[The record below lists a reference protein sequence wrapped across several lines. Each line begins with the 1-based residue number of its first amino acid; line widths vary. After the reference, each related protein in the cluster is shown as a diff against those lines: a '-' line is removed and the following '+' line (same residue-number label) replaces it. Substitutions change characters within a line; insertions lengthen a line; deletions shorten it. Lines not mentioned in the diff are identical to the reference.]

1 MPLERI
7 KTIVIFNKSY
17 PGKASERSNSIIE
30 QVDFLSI
37 SLLSVSSKDR
47 DCLWSSVLP
56 APSWNFGANLIWKWG
71 CAIGQVSWPL
81 AVFVYF
87 CHCAGSVRSLG
98 RSWMNKTAEK
108 KKKKKNTERNMEWTF
123 LPFESFEIM
132 SVLKFWLQTGTSRG
146 IGKAIAF
153 ESCARRHQ
161 QWTLS
166 LQLKLLSPIQ
176 KYLKLS
182 ILQHREVFFYYFSL
196 TYFLISNRLLMGGGG
211 EVSAVVNRGIK
222 REWSLLGYAIP
233 LIRYNLLTKSAVK
246 ILPWIRNPG
255 KIFLLH
261 AKSKIRAQKV
271 DESAIL
277 RRMGKSVEI
286 SLWIRNPGKNIF
298 KIRRSVRL
306 VTPSSIF

>member
-37 SLLSVSSKDR
+37 SLLSVSSKDQ

-71 CAIGQVSWPL
+71 CALGQVSWPL
-81 AVFVYF
+81 CLSIFAFF
-87 CHCAGSVRSLG
+87 AGSVRSLG
-98 RSWMNKTAEK
+98 RSWMNKTAE
-108 KKKKKNTERNMEWTF
+108 KKNTERNMEWTF

-132 SVLKFWLQTGTSRG
+132 SVLNLWLQTGTSRG
-146 IGKAIAF
+146 TGKAIAL

-166 LQLKLLSPIQ
+166 LQPKLLGPIQ

-182 ILQHREVFFYYFSL
+182 ILWHRKLFLLFL
-196 TYFLISNRLLMGGGG
+196 TYFLISNRLSNGGGG
-211 EVSAVVNRGIK
+211 GGGGVRGLIEVCNFAD
-222 REWSLLGYAIP
+222 P
-233 LIRYNLLTKSAVK
+233 LKFIN
-246 ILPWIRNPG
+246 
-255 KIFLLH
+255 
-261 AKSKIRAQKV
+261 Q
-271 DESAIL
+271 
-277 RRMGKSVEI
+277 
-286 SLWIRNPGKNIF
+286 
-298 KIRRSVRL
+298 IRRENFAEIRVKY
-306 VTPSSIF
+306 FYYM